1 MVDVQDESILATAL
15 RETREEIG
23 LKGNQIDVLGQF
35 LTVPSMRG
43 LRVTCFVGDLGNLH
57 ADKLKLNKDE
67 VDHLFTM
74 DLEELYVAQTNAAR
88 SDLET
93 NFRKKERPIM
103 SWKVPP
109 HKVGG
114 RENVK
119 IWGLTGYLLSE
130 FISQIAYPTATA
142 AAL

>member
-1 MVDVQDESILATAL
+1 MVDDGDESILATAL
-15 RETREEIG
+15 RESEEEIG
-23 LKGNQIDVLGQF
+23 LERSQIDVLGQF

-43 LRVTCFVGDLGNLH
+43 LRVTCFVGDLGNLR
-57 ADKLKLNKDE
+57 ADQLQVNKDE

-74 DLEELYVAQTNAAR
+74 DLEELYIAQRNASTN
-88 SDLET
+88 DLEA
-93 NFRKKERPIM
+93 NFRKTDRPIM

-114 RENVK
+114 RDNVK

-130 FISQIAYPTATA
+130 FISQIAYPSATA